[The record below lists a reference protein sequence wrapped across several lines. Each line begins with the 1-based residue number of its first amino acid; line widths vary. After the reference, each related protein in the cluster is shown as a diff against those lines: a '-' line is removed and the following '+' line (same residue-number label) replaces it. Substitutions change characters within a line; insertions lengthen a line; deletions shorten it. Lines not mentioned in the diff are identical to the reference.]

1 MKVILKADIKGSGK
15 AGELVNVSDGYARNY
30 LFPRALAVEA
40 DQKAMNDLR
49 GREEAKKH
57 QAQVEE
63 QNARAAKAAL
73 SGKTVRLTARAGS
86 AGRLFGAVTSKE
98 IASAI
103 KSQFGID
110 IDKRKIVLDAD
121 IKAFGSYKIEIKLH
135 PGVAAELTVAVG
147 EQQ

>member
-40 DQKAMNDLR
+40 DQKAMNELR
-49 GREEAKKH
+49 GRQEAKKH
-57 QAQVEE
+57 QEELEE
-63 QNARAAKAAL
+63 QKAREAKAEL

-103 KSQFGID
+103 KLQFGID

-135 PGVAAELTVAVG
+135 PGISAELTVAVG
-147 EQQ
+147 EQ